1 MPDKGEL
8 RDPGQQQV
16 PGPGDVAA
24 GRPPALSRLE
34 ALAGEWTM
42 EASFEAGYSGPGSPP
57 ATDGS
62 GHATFEWLEGKFFLI
77 QRVTMENPA
86 APDSLAI
93 IGAERGLDR
102 FSQHYYDSRGVER
115 VYMMSL
121 DEGVWKLW
129 REAPGFW
136 QRFTGVF
143 SADGTTIEGTWEMSP
158 DGSEWKHDFRLT
170 YTKVV

>member
-1 MPDKGEL
+1 MPDNRE
-8 RDPGQQQV
+8 RPDPVQQQV
-16 PGPGDVAA
+16 AGPGDLPAQ
-24 GRPPALSRLE
+24 RPPALDRLE

-42 EASFEAGYSGPGSPP
+42 EASFDAGYFGPGSRPV
-57 ATDGS
+57 TDGG
-62 GHATFEWLEGKFFLI
+62 GHATFEWLEGKYFLI
-77 QRVTMENPA
+77 QRVSVENPA
-86 APDSLAI
+86 APDGVAI
-93 IGAERGLDR
+93 IGADRGPDS

-121 DEGVWKLW
+121 ARGVWKVW

-143 SADGTTIEGTWEMSP
+143 SADGSTIEGAWEMSP
-158 DGSEWKHDFRLT
+158 DGVNWKHDFRLT